1 MTTAH
6 TRASVS
12 AGRESGVVL
21 PENAVDLVAEQRSH
35 TESRGVG
42 SLHSNT
48 LANELE
54 NLLGRRH
61 RPERKIKID
70 MSEST
75 ESKRLLSHVI
85 AEWACALN
93 YEDLSPEAIQAAK
106 LFWFDSIGCALGG
119 SQQEDAKILL
129 KHYRAMSSGNGKA
142 TAFVCGFK
150 TNPVDAAFLNGHM
163 IRAMDYNDIYWKADP
178 CHPSDLIAAPLALC
192 ESEGLSGKDLIL
204 ATIIAYEIEMLLCEI
219 GRPGVRE
226 YGWHHATLSAFAAPV
241 AAGRMLNLTPE
252 QMVSAIGI
260 SASRTFCPGAVTAGK
275 LTNMKNTVDPWAGRM
290 GTESA
295 LLAREGFSGP
305 EHIIDGKEGLFAVF
319 HHVQYKGQPASFD
332 GEALVKDLPSSPN
345 SRYRILDC
353 GMKSFPIEALS
364 HSPLTAMMKTVK
376 ENNIKADEVKE
387 IKVEV
392 IARAADILGD
402 PHKYRPTSKET
413 ADHSLPYCMAVG
425 LVDGMVTP
433 LQFGEERIRDQS
445 LIPIMD
451 KVKVVA
457 SEEFEALFPK
467 FQPSRVT
474 ITTNDDKSYSTRVD
488 VPKGDARDPMTEDE
502 IAVKF
507 NALGSDVIGKDQCK
521 KLQKFIMNIESAKK
535 VDELLELTTAR

>member
-1 MTTAH
+1 MAKQ
-6 TRASVS
+6 
-12 AGRESGVVL
+12 
-21 PENAVDLVAEQRSH
+21 N
-35 TESRGVG
+35 
-42 SLHSNT
+42 
-48 LANELE
+48 
-54 NLLGRRH
+54 
-61 RPERKIKID
+61 
-70 MSEST
+70 T
-75 ESKRLLSHVI
+75 ESKRLLSYDI
-85 AEWACALN
+85 TEWACALK
-93 YEDLSPEAIQAAK
+93 YEHLSLEAIQAAK

-129 KHYRAMSSGNGKA
+129 KHHRAMSGAGANSRDSSISLGMTKEHNPAAGKGNGKA
-142 TAFVCGFK
+142 TAFVSGFK

-178 CHPSDLIAAPLALC
+178 CHPSDLIAASLALC

-204 ATIIAYEIEMLLCEI
+204 ATIIAYEIEMRLCEI

-241 AAGRMLNLTPE
+241 ATGRVLNLTPE

-290 GTESA
+290 GAESA

-319 HHVQYKGQPASFD
+319 HHVQYKGQPATFD
-332 GEALVKDLPSSPN
+332 GEGLVKDLPTSPK
-345 SRYRILDC
+345 SHYRILDC

-364 HSPLTAMMKTVK
+364 HAPLTAMMKTLK
-376 ENNIKADEVKE
+376 EHNLKADEVKE

-402 PHKYRPTSKET
+402 PHKYRPDSKET

-433 LQFGEERIRDQS
+433 LQFKEERVRDQS

-451 KVKVVA
+451 KIKVVA
-457 SEEFEALFPK
+457 NDEFEALFPK

-474 ITTNDDKSYSTRVD
+474 ITTNDGKSQSTRVD
-488 VPKGDARDPMTEDE
+488 VPKGDPRDPMTEEE

-507 NALGSDVIGKDQCK
+507 NALGGDVIGKDQCE
-521 KLQKFIMNIESAKK
+521 KLRKCIMNIDTAEN
-535 VDELLELTTAR
+535 VDELLALTIAR

>member
-1 MTTAH
+1 MRSYLGA
-6 TRASVS
+6 
-12 AGRESGVVL
+12 VL
-21 PENAVDLVAEQRSH
+21 RKGK
-35 TESRGVG
+35 R
-42 SLHSNT
+42 
-48 LANELE
+48 LE
-54 NLLGRRH
+54 NLHSPVKLT
-61 RPERKIKID
+61 KFQKID
-70 MSEST
+70 IVMGQIST
-75 ESKRLLSHVI
+75 QSKHLLSHVI
-85 AEWACALN
+85 ANWACSLK
-93 YEDLSPEAIQAAK
+93 YEDLSPEAIQAAE

-129 KHYRAMSSGNGKA
+129 KHHRAMSGSDGRDSRDSSTSLGMTKEHDRAAGKSGWNGKA
-142 TAFVCGFK
+142 TAFVSGFK
-150 TNPVDAAFLNGHM
+150 TNPVDAAFINGHM

-178 CHPSDLIAAPLALC
+178 CHPSDLIATPLALC
-192 ESEGLSGKDLIL
+192 ESEGLTGKDLIL
-204 ATIIAYEIEMLLCEI
+204 ATIIAYEIEMRLCEI

-241 AAGRMLNLTPE
+241 AAGRALNLTPE
-252 QMVSAIGI
+252 QIVSAIGV

-290 GTESA
+290 GAESA

-319 HHVQYKGQPASFD
+319 SHVHYKGEPATFD
-332 GEALVKDLPSSPN
+332 GEGLVKDLPTSPR
-345 SRYRILDC
+345 SHYRILDC

-376 ENNIKADEVKE
+376 GNSIKADNVKE

-402 PHKYRPTSKET
+402 PHKYRPDSKET

-433 LQFGEERIRDQS
+433 LQLREERVRDQS

-457 SEEFEALFPK
+457 NQEFEALFPK

-474 ITTNDDKSYSTRVD
+474 ITTNDGKSYSTRVD
-488 VPKGDARDPMTEDE
+488 VPKGDPRDPMTEEE

-521 KLQKFIMNIESAKK
+521 KLQKTIMTLESAQKLN
-535 VDELLELTTAR
+535 ELLNLTIAG

>member
-1 MTTAH
+1 M
-6 TRASVS
+6 
-12 AGRESGVVL
+12 
-21 PENAVDLVAEQRSH
+21 AEH
-35 TESRGVG
+35 
-42 SLHSNT
+42 
-48 LANELE
+48 
-54 NLLGRRH
+54 
-61 RPERKIKID
+61 PP
-70 MSEST
+70 
-75 ESKRLLSHVI
+75 KRLLSHII
-85 AEWACALN
+85 AEWACALK
-93 YEDLSPEAIQAAK
+93 YEDLSPTAIESAK

-119 SQQEDAKILL
+119 SQQDDARILL
-129 KHYRAMSSGNGKA
+129 KHYRAMSGGKGTA
-142 TAFVCGFK
+142 TAFVSGFK
-150 TNPVDAAFLNGHM
+150 TNPVDVAFLNGHM

-192 ESEGLSGKDLIL
+192 ESEGLNGQDLIL
-204 ATIIAYEIEMLLCEI
+204 ATIVAYEIEMRFCEI

-226 YGWHHATLSAFAAPV
+226 YGWHHATLSAFASPV
-241 AAGRMLNLTPE
+241 AAGRVLNLKPD

-290 GTESA
+290 GAESA
-295 LLAREGFSGP
+295 LLARDGFSGP

-319 HHVQYKGQPASFD
+319 KHVQYKGQPAAFD
-332 GEALVKDLPSSPN
+332 GKALVADLPNSPK
-345 SRYRILDC
+345 SHYRILDC

-364 HSPLTAMMKTVK
+364 HAPLTAMMKTVK
-376 ENNIKADEVKE
+376 EHKIQANDVKE

-402 PHKYRPTSKET
+402 PHKYRPDSKET
-413 ADHSLPYCMAVG
+413 ADHSLPYCMAAG

-433 LQFGEERIRDQS
+433 LQFKEERVLDKA

-457 SEEFEALFPK
+457 NEEFEALFPK

-474 ITTNDDKSYSTRVD
+474 ITTNDGKSYSTRVD
-488 VPKGDARDPMTEDE
+488 VPKGDPRDPMTENE

-507 NALGSDVIGKDQCK
+507 TALGGDVIGKDQCK
-521 KLQKFIMNIESAKK
+521 ELQKFIMSIETADKL
-535 VDELLELTTAR
+535 DGLFELTTAR

>member
-1 MTTAH
+1 MSYPATLVP
-6 TRASVS
+6 ASHH
-12 AGRESGVVL
+12 GKY
-21 PENAVDLVAEQRSH
+21 
-35 TESRGVG
+35 
-42 SLHSNT
+42 
-48 LANELE
+48 LE
-54 NLLGRRH
+54 NPFRL
-61 RPERKIKID
+61 IKLR
-70 MSEST
+70 ELKST
-75 ESKRLLSHVI
+75 SSMAHQSTQSKRFLSHVI
-85 AEWACALN
+85 SDWACSLK
-93 YEDLSPEAIQAAK
+93 YEHLSPEAIQAAK

-119 SQQEDAKILL
+119 SQQDDAKILL
-129 KHYRAMSSGNGKA
+129 KHYRLMSATADSSSGEGGGNGKA
-142 TAFVCGFK
+142 TAFVSGFK

-192 ESEGLSGKDLIL
+192 ESEGLSAKDLIL
-204 ATIIAYEIEMLLCEI
+204 ATIIAYEIEMRLCEI

-226 YGWHHATLSAFAAPV
+226 YGWHHATLSSFAAPV
-241 AAGRMLNLTPE
+241 AAGRVLNLTPE

-260 SASRTFCPGAVTAGK
+260 SAARTFCPGAVTAGK
-275 LTNMKNTVDPWAGRM
+275 LTNMKNTLDPWAGRM
-290 GTESA
+290 GAESA

-319 HHVQYKGQPASFD
+319 GHVQYKGQPATFD
-332 GEALVKDLPSSPN
+332 GKGLIEDLPNSPK
-345 SRYRILDC
+345 SHYRILDC

-364 HSPLTAMMKTVK
+364 HAPLTAMMKTVK
-376 ENNIKADEVKE
+376 ENKIKAGDVKA

-402 PHKYRPTSKET
+402 PHQYRPTSKET

-433 LQFGEERIRDQS
+433 LQFKEERVRDQS

-451 KVKVVA
+451 KIKVVA
-457 SEEFEALFPK
+457 NEEFEALFPK

-474 ITTNDDKSYSTRVD
+474 ITTDEGKSHSTRVD
-488 VPKGDARDPMTEDE
+488 VPKGDPRDPMTEEE

-507 NALGSDVIGKDQCK
+507 NALGGDVIGKDRCE
-521 KLQKFIMNIESAKK
+521 KLRKCIMSLETAEKL
-535 VDELLELTTAR
+535 DELVKLTIAR

>member
-1 MTTAH
+1 M
-6 TRASVS
+6 SSS
-12 AGRESGVVL
+12 AV
-21 PENAVDLVAEQRSH
+21 
-35 TESRGVG
+35 
-42 SLHSNT
+42 
-48 LANELE
+48 
-54 NLLGRRH
+54 
-61 RPERKIKID
+61 
-70 MSEST
+70 
-75 ESKRLLSHVI
+75 ESKRLLSHII
-85 AEWACALN
+85 AEWACSLH
-93 YEDLSPEAIQAAK
+93 YQHLSPEAIQAAK

-129 KHYRAMSSGNGKA
+129 EHHRSMSGGNGKA
-142 TAFVCGFK
+142 TAFVSGFK
-150 TNPVDAAFLNGHM
+150 TNPVDAALLNGHM

-192 ESEGLSGKDLIL
+192 ESERLRGKDLIL
-204 ATIIAYEIEMLLCEI
+204 ATIIAYEIEMRLCEI

-241 AAGRMLNLTPE
+241 AAGRVLNLTVN

-260 SASRTFCPGAVTAGK
+260 SAARTFCPGAVTAGK

-295 LLAREGFSGP
+295 LLARDGFSGP

-319 HHVQYKGQPASFD
+319 KHVQYKGQPATFD
-332 GEALVKDLPSSPN
+332 GEALVKDLPHSKSDH
-345 SRYRILDC
+345 YRILDC
-353 GMKSFPIEALS
+353 GMKSSPIEALS
-364 HSPLTAMMKTVK
+364 HAPLTAMMKTVK
-376 ENNIKADEVKE
+376 EHQIKANEVKE

-402 PHKYRPTSKET
+402 PHKYRPDSKET
-413 ADHSLPYCMAVG
+413 ADHSLPYCMAAG

-433 LQFGEERIRDQS
+433 LQFKEERVKDKA

-457 SEEFEALFPK
+457 NDEFESLFPK

-474 ITTNDDKSYSTRVD
+474 ITTNDGKQHSTRVD
-488 VPKGDARDPMTEDE
+488 VPKGDPRDPMTEDE
-502 IAVKF
+502 IAIKF
-507 NALGSDVIGKDQCK
+507 TALGGDVIGKDQCK
-521 KLQKFIMNIESAKK
+521 ELQKFIMSVETAKN
-535 VDELLELTTAR
+535 LSGLFELTTAG